1 MQRSEDEQR
10 ARDGDCLQDFQ
21 SPSAWDP
28 LCGELMQVRW
38 LDDYPFQF
46 EFAIPQPAWVASL
59 AHPNQGLEWIK
70 YPKHHYS
77 QFHPAYVGRDTA
89 QALAQE
95 AGFEDWIQHFNHLGR
110 MWSDLPAFN
119 TDKPMINAYVLVER
133 GTDLARFDRN
143 PYYWK
148 IDVEGNQLPYMDGLD
163 VEIVQDTEVTAGKI
177 IAGEATLSGMPWVNG
192 GLANYPLFRAPPGAR
207 QSDSG

>member
-1 MQRSEDEQR
+1 M
-10 ARDGDCLQDFQ
+10 
-21 SPSAWDP
+21 
-28 LCGELMQVRW
+28 
-38 LDDYPFQF
+38 
-46 EFAIPQPAWVASL
+46 
-59 AHPNQGLEWIK
+59 
-70 YPKHHYS
+70 
-77 QFHPAYVGRDTA
+77 GRDKA

-119 TDKPMINAYVLVER
+119 TDKPMINAYVLVGKGAPIWHGSTAIPITGR
-133 GTDLARFDRN
+133 STSRVISY
-143 PYYWK
+143 PT
-148 IDVEGNQLPYMDGLD
+148 MDGLD